1 MSLVDG
7 GIMRKI
13 SKLSINPCKAQSP
26 TLLVAALVALGG
38 GFGVGVLPACSNAMK
53 MSSTSGV
60 KYVVAGAVGQID
72 FKTLSLANVA
82 LDGEVVA
89 LSFTESNK
97 ALILMNNRSSI
108 ALDTSQASGGPVL
121 LNPTPQPNDA
131 DAKIYPIGKQ
141 EYWALSPQKVALIV
155 TKTDGGEVVSRASVD
170 FGGEPEVLSVSRT
183 AVLLRVGSVYKILRL
198 AGKFEFSYDGPL
210 DFKGRSSPLTK
221 IVGAGLVGDS
231 GFWVSD
237 GERIVSVIVRK
248 IDQEPEIISQ
258 KIKQSG
264 LGDASHVA
272 FHVVQKEAKL
282 QLEGSALAFRT
293 KEKVLLSS
301 GSIGGQTTNSDAI
314 GDAVVVDLIKNNC
327 SGCHLDT
334 AANGFKG
341 ALKVSSWKASADK
354 IKMHLE
360 ANSMPPGGTQVET
373 RQKLGQFLKSV
384 SGVDVNIV
392 IATPTPTPTPMPS
405 ATPDQTKITEFNN
418 TYRTLI
424 RSTCVNGCHDHVF
437 DEANDVTF
445 DEVKR
450 RAIGMKQ
457 RLDNNSMP
465 RAPITISATNRTLL
479 SNWLGSLNP

>member
-282 QLEGSALAFRT
+282 QLEGSALAYRT

-392 IATPTPTPTPMPS
+392 VPTSTPMPS